1 MNLTMPSFH
10 LIDVADIF
18 VMPSSLKVKVFVSL
32 VSSKNGL
39 EFLKVKEKKNIS
51 DHLVESINYKSTT
64 QEALGFLPFKLK

>member
-1 MNLTMPSFH
+1 MPSFH

-39 EFLKVKEKKNIS
+39 GLEFLNVKEKKNIS
-51 DHLVESINYKSTT
+51 NHLVESINYKSTT
-64 QEALGFLPFKLK
+64 QRH